1 MDELENEKVRVIYA
15 ETQQGG
21 RTSGRND
28 ERRPSEFI
36 SSRATPFVFIVHQPS
51 IVSSP
56 PLSDS
61 RLAPSVG
68 SEFHC
73 SHTHV
78 AAVCQTESN
87 GFRATAPPE
96 VRAEAPQPHFPLPVF
111 ISCSYY
117 SWWSVVPMKRPFAS
131 ELGSGCR
138 NLSDVQNVIYVSF
151 RFNDVSDHHW
161 DSFAEMHL

>member
-36 SSRATPFVFIVHQPS
+36 SSWATPFVFIVHQPS
-51 IVSSP
+51 IASPP

-61 RLAPSVG
+61 RPAPSVG

-73 SHTHV
+73 SHARV
-78 AAVCQTESN
+78 ATRCQTERD
-87 GFRATAPPE
+87 GVQGTAPPE
-96 VRAEAPQPHFPLPVF
+96 VRPGAPPLHFLLKMHVCLYFIVLIFSTVGGSNKEAFCLWIKIRIPLF
-111 ISCSYY
+111 IKNGGKYI
-117 SWWSVVPMKRPFAS
+117 VT
-131 ELGSGCR
+131 
-138 NLSDVQNVIYVSF
+138 
-151 RFNDVSDHHW
+151 
-161 DSFAEMHL
+161 